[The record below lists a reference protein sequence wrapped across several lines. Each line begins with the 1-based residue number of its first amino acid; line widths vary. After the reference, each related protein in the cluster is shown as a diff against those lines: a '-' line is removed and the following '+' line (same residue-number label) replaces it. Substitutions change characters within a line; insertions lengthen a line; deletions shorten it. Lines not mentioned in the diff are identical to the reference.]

1 MLTLKCQLMYSFT
14 FLFSFIV
21 IIMTLG
27 ILTIISFR
35 RFIITFRI
43 FGKPKRRDFQKQ
55 PIPNSI
61 GVAFLFLFIFG
72 GIVLEFFLEKTEII
86 GIFVGSVIICLTGFW
101 DDLKI
106 MSPYRKIF
114 YQLLAVSFVVLHND
128 LVIHNLHGFLGIE
141 FLNFFI
147 GIPFTIFIGVFMI
160 NAFNLID
167 GIDGLAGMIAIVSF
181 AAFAIIFWLVDSKGY
196 FGICFLMIG
205 IILSYLP
212 FNFSKKR
219 KVFMGD
225 SGSMFIGYILFV
237 MSMLIVNSTA
247 PVLDNLQFDR
257 AIIPIAPLTIFIIPI
272 IDTASIYLY
281 RLSVGRSPFSADK
294 YHIHHLILLF
304 TKSHLVSSL
313 VISCLLMLTL
323 FLFSLLVY
331 NTSTV
336 FFISLYFVLVFT
348 MILLTNIIRIF
359 YKKRLNKI

>member
-1 MLTLKCQLMYSFT
+1 
-14 FLFSFIV
+14 
-21 IIMTLG
+21 MTLG
-27 ILTIISFR
+27 MLTIISFR

-72 GIVLEFFLEKTEII
+72 GIVLESFLEKTEII

-106 MSPYRKIF
+106 MGPYKKLF
-114 YQLLAVSFVVLHND
+114 YQLLAVSFVVLHNG

-141 FLNFFI
+141 FLNSFI

-196 FGICFLMIG
+196 FGLCFLMIG

-272 IDTASIYLY
+272 IDTASIYFY

-294 YHIHHLILLF
+294 YHIHHLILFF

-313 VISCLLMLTL
+313 VISCLLMSTL
-323 FLFSLLVY
+323 FLFSLLAS

-359 YKKRLNKI
+359 CKKQLNKT